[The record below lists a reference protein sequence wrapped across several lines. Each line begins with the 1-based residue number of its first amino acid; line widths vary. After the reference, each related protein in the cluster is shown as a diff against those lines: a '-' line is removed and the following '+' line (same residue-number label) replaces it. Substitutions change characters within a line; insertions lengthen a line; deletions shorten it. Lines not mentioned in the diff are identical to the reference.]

1 VKAAPAIAL
10 AALVV
15 AACSGSSP
23 GGGATTSPGRTT
35 APTAA
40 TPTTAPATAGSQA
53 STTTTTGASGPTGTA
68 LPTTSAPAATIDV
81 AAGLANLGLV
91 RTWYHHGFDLTI
103 RADGSGTANWRV
115 YRTCPDGPP
124 PCDRFVGNQILDGGH
139 ATFSVRPVPQ
149 SSVAV
154 AVMASSTDPTMLGA
168 RGTVQVTPVL
178 GRQGPGREIRFPTL
192 RDPTFVLC
200 DDAALLTGDCGA

>member
-1 VKAAPAIAL
+1 VKAPPAIVL

-23 GGGATTSPGRTT
+23 GGSAATTRGPTT
-35 APTAA
+35 APSAA
-40 TPTTAPATAGSQA
+40 TPTTAQGAAGSEV
-53 STTTTTGASGPTGTA
+53 STTTATGGSGPTRTA
-68 LPTTSAPAATIDV
+68 LPATSVPATTIDV
-81 AAGLANLGLV
+81 AAGLTNLGLV

-103 RADGSGTANWRV
+103 RADGTGTANWRV

-124 PCDRFVGNQILDGGH
+124 PCDQFVGNQILDGGH

-178 GRQGPGREIRFPTL
+178 GRQGPGREILFPTL

>member
-1 VKAAPAIAL
+1 MRAAPAIAL

-23 GGGATTSPGRTT
+23 GGGAATTRGRTT
-35 APTAA
+35 ATTAA
-40 TPTTAPATAGSQA
+40 APTTAPATAGSEA
-53 STTTTTGASGPTGTA
+53 PTTTTPDTSGPTRTA
-68 LPTTSAPAATIDV
+68 LPPTSVAATTIDV

-103 RADGSGTANWRV
+103 RADGTGTANWRV
-115 YRTCPDGPP
+115 YRTCPDAP
-124 PCDRFVGNQILDGGH
+124 PCDQFVGNQILDGGH

-178 GRQGPGREIRFPTL
+178 GRQGPGREILFPTL
-192 RDPTFVLC
+192 RDPAFVLC